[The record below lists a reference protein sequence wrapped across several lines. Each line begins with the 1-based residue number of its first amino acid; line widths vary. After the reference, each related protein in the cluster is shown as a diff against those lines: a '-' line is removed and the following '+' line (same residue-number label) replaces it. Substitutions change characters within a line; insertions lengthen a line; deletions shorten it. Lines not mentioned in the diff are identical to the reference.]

1 MSNLRAAG
9 ATPASTKSRTP
20 SFKRKPVT
28 RKLVTR
34 KPVTIPDQSRFL
46 TVAQVATLL
55 LKNPKTIYRRAKKG
69 LYPYVRD
76 EGGQILFYRSAF
88 EQRLAARTVAA

>member
-20 SFKRKPVT
+20 STKRKS
-28 RKLVTR
+28 VTR

-46 TVAQVATLL
+46 TVGQVSELL
-55 LKNPKTIYRRAKKG
+55 IKSPKTIYRRAKKG

-76 EGGQILFYRSAF
+76 EGGQILFFRSAL
-88 EQRLAARTVAA
+88 EERLAARTVVA

>member
-1 MSNLRAAG
+1 MSNRAAG

-28 RKLVTR
+28 RK
-34 KPVTIPDQSRFL
+34 PVTIPDESRFL
-46 TVAQVATLL
+46 TVGQVAELL
-55 LKNPKTIYRRAKKG
+55 IKSPKTIYRRAKKG